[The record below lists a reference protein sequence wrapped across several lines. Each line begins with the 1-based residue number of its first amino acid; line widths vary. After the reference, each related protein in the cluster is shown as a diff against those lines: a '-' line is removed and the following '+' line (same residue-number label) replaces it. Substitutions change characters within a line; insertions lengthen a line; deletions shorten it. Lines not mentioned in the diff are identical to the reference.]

1 MAAQGFLCLLGVLGF
16 PSCLDSLAFVPTQR
30 RVARLEPQVSGVSR
44 QPRAGYQ
51 REPGSTTRSLRG
63 VSALIVGAAW
73 FALRRQR
80 VSNDSRRARTCRS
93 VYGRWGSKE
102 EKEEEQEPTAKIQA
116 LQNQV
121 EDLLAKV
128 QEKHESYDRVKVEY
142 DNYLRRTRQEL
153 AAERGRAAIP
163 IFQELLPIADE
174 FELLQ
179 KNMQLNTE
187 GERAVAETFERYFDQ
202 VMATWK
208 EVGVEKLGSV
218 GETFNPQFHEA
229 VSLVPSDE
237 FKEDVVCGELRGGW
251 VLKLPG
257 SGESMVLRAALVC
270 VSSGPGP
277 E

>member
-1 MAAQGFLCLLGVLGF
+1 MAAQGFLCLLCILGF
-16 PSCLDSLAFVPTQR
+16 PVCLDSLAFVPTQR

-44 QPRAGYQ
+44 QPRSGYQ
-51 REPGSTTRSLRG
+51 RELGSTTRSLRE

-73 FALRRQR
+73 VALRRRR
-80 VSNDSRRARTCRS
+80 VSNEPRRARTCRS
-93 VYGRWGSKE
+93 VYGGWGSKE
-102 EKEEEQEPTAKIQA
+102 EKEEEQEPTAKIHA
-116 LQNQV
+116 LQSQV

-142 DNYLRRTRQEL
+142 DNYLKRTRQEL

-163 IFQELLPIADE
+163 IFQELFPIADE

-218 GETFNPQFHEA
+218 GETFNPQFHDA

-257 SGESMVLRAALVC
+257 SGESTVLRAALVF